1 MGASSLCVGPRG
13 VFCAIWFARQKTK
26 ANMAQNHFWCN
37 HMRVSGAGC
46 GAWAWGGGKII
57 SQFAGAW
64 TKLRKSREEPMPN
77 ISKEAELQTVITTF
91 EMTPGTC
98 QDLLDALT
106 DAYDQFISKQPGFI
120 AAGLHVNDAQTR
132 IANYSQWRRREDFQA
147 MLRSEEMRER
157 NRKINQLCR
166 SFEPVMY
173 DVLQAYD

>member
-1 MGASSLCVGPRG
+1 
-13 VFCAIWFARQKTK
+13 
-26 ANMAQNHFWCN
+26 
-37 HMRVSGAGC
+37 
-46 GAWAWGGGKII
+46 
-57 SQFAGAW
+57 
-64 TKLRKSREEPMPN
+64 MPN

-166 SFEPVMY
+166 SFEPVMS